1 MAYDIYT
8 DFEKSMVKVIQGV
21 NAKLNVSCIP
31 IVSHSSAP
39 EPTQD
44 YVAINTLRLIAT
56 GRADSSNGPVTI
68 NGGIATQYL
77 VQNYEVVVQLT
88 FVGKNAGNN
97 AMTYHSQY
105 SGNTPYREIF
115 TKNNLSI
122 RRRTD
127 VRRSPQLRENVW
139 VNAYAFDMTLGFAVR
154 TAHEIDWADKIT
166 VNGELIPLP

>member
-21 NAKLNVSCIP
+21 NTKLGLQLIP
-31 IVSHSSAP
+31 VVSHSSAP

-56 GRADSSNGPVTI
+56 GHADSSNGPVTI
-68 NGGIATQYL
+68 NGGVATQYL

-105 SGNTPYREIF
+105 SGNTPVREVF
-115 TKNNLSI
+115 TKNNLAI

-154 TAHEIDWADKIT
+154 TAHEFDWADNFT
-166 VNGELIPLP
+166 VIGDLIPLP